1 LIPVIGETDEVPA
14 AAIKTADVLFADA
27 EDLVHPEQ
35 LSVGFLHING

>member
-27 EDLVHPEQ
+27 EDRCIR
-35 LSVGFLHING
+35 SSYR